1 MKALTCRGVCAPS
14 YGRVILP
21 SHGASGVNQRSTRVV
36 ANPAA
41 GHKLSDV
48 ARAAGVS
55 AATVSRFFSAPDKL
69 TGPTRDR
76 VRAAVD
82 QLGYVPNMVAGGLA
96 SSRSRLIAVIVPAIT
111 HSIFSATIQAMTDA
125 LSDAG
130 YSVILG
136 LTGEAD
142 EHMND
147 VLLSVLGRRPDGVI
161 LTAAVISPEAR
172 RKLKTAGFPVIET
185 WDIPDDPIDRVVGFS
200 HRAVGRRVAEHAIAQ
215 GARSALMISA
225 SGRRAADRQEGFRA
239 AFEAGGGRPPETI
252 VFGGV
257 TTFGQGREG
266 LARALDAGQRPDV
279 VVCTSDWSAH
289 GVLTEALRRGVKV
302 PGDLRVIGF
311 GDLDFSAETEPSLT
325 TIRIDGG
332 AIAREAVA
340 MLIGPGGGPQ
350 VVNIGFDLV
359 KRASG

>member
-1 MKALTCRGVCAPS
+1 MKALTSPRVCGPCW
-14 YGRVILP
+14 GRVIFRANGT
-21 SHGASGVNQRSTRVV
+21 SSVNRRSARHVAS
-36 ANPAA
+36 AA
-41 GHKLSDV
+41 GGHRLADV

-69 TGPTRDR
+69 TGSTRER

-142 EHMND
+142 EHLNE

-161 LTAAVISPEAR
+161 LTSAVISPVAR
-172 RKLKTAGFPVIET
+172 GRLKAAGFPVIET

-200 HRAVGRRVAEHAIAQ
+200 HRSVGRLVAEHALAE
-215 GARSALMISA
+215 GARRALLIGA

-239 AFEAGGGRPPETI
+239 AFEAGGGYPPETI

-266 LARALDAGQRPDV
+266 LARALDAGQRPEV

-289 GVLTEALRRGVKV
+289 GVLTEALRRRIRV
-302 PGDLRVIGF
+302 PDDLAVIGF

-325 TIRIDGG
+325 TVRIDGG

-350 VVNIGFDLV
+350 VVDIGFELV